1 MKLKKNKIA
10 IVGGGFSGIAAAYT
24 LAKAGHEVTIFEKN
38 EILGGLAGS
47 FKTENFTLEKFYHM
61 WYGTD
66 QEIFSFIKSLNLS
79 KNLKKII
86 SRVAIYFKS
95 SIYSFSKPID
105 VLNFKPLSFFSRIRF
120 ILFTLKCWYFTD
132 PKKLEGIN
140 CEKWLKKSAGS
151 EIYNVIWKP
160 LLIGKFGKFH
170 KRVSAI
176 WLWNKI
182 VIRGKSRDIKNAKE
196 HLYYY
201 QGGFSNLINDIKRI
215 LVKKKTKIKLK
226 EKIVKIK
233 KIKNKIRLFSNKDNY
248 IFDKVLLTNHVPE
261 IIELFKKNYPNYCKK
276 LKRIE
281 YLSNLC
287 VILESK
293 ESISKYYWININD
306 TNFPFVGIIEHTNFV
321 NKKNYNNKNL
331 IYLSKYLPN
340 NDKIYKM
347 KDHDVFKFTIKALK
361 QKFPRFNI
369 RNILKYH
376 IWRADYAQPITSI
389 NYKNK
394 IPKFNTPIKNV
405 YISTM
410 AQIYPEDRGTNQAVK
425 HGIENAKKVLNN
437 I

>member
-1 MKLKKNKIA
+1 MKLKKKIA
-10 IVGGGFSGIAAAYT
+10 IVGGGFSGLAAAYT
-24 LAKAGHEVTIFEKN
+24 LAEAGQEVTIFEKN

-47 FKTENFTLEKFYHM
+47 FKTKKFTLEKFYHM

-66 QEIFSFIKSLNLS
+66 QDIFNFIKSLSLS
-79 KNLKKII
+79 KKLKKNI
-86 SRVAIYFKS
+86 SRVAIYFEN

-105 VLNFKPLSFFSRIRF
+105 VLNFKPLSLFSRIRF
-120 ILFTLKCWYFTD
+120 ILFIVKSWYFTD
-132 PKKLEGIN
+132 PKKLEGIS
-140 CEKWLKKSAGS
+140 CEKWIKKSAGT
-151 EIYNVIWKP
+151 EIYNIIWKP

-182 VIRGKSRDIKNAKE
+182 VIRGKSRDIKNTNE

-201 QGGFSNLINDIKRI
+201 QGGFSNLINDIKKV
-215 LVKKKTKIKLK
+215 LLKKKTKIKLK
-226 EKIVKIK
+226 EKIIKIK
-233 KIKNKIRLFSNKDNY
+233 KIKNKISLFSNKANY
-248 IFDKVLLTNHVPE
+248 IFDEVLLTNHVPE
-261 IIELFKKNYPNYCKK
+261 IIELFKNNFLDYCKK

-306 TNFPFVGIIEHTNFV
+306 TNFPFVGVIEHTNFV
-321 NKKNYNNKNL
+321 NKKNYNNTNL
-331 IYLSKYLPN
+331 IYLSKYLPS

-347 KDHDVFKFTIKALK
+347 KKEAIFKFTIKAIK
-361 QKFPRFNI
+361 KKFPQFNI
-369 RNILKYH
+369 KNILKYH
-376 IWRADYAQPITSI
+376 IWRADYAQPITTI
-389 NYKNK
+389 NYKNI

-425 HGIENAKKVLNN
+425 HGIENAKKIINN